1 MKYSVAVKNVGL
13 NFIISLKEKF
23 RNPVL
28 VALMIF
34 PPAYFIFLAGQV
46 VPDYPVFLEVLGEE
60 KSMADVYPVSFTPVT
75 ASLVTAL
82 FGLFIM
88 LEARDTDR
96 RLLIAGSTRFQ
107 ITVSRFLLIS
117 LISLLVSAI
126 SIGMM
131 MLSFTPEDLIRFFL
145 ITVLISLIYGNVGMI
160 AGILLNRMS
169 GVYTM
174 LILVTLDAGVFQNPF
189 FMQEEPAWWMRILPA
204 YHPMEL
210 ANEIAF
216 LGEIQQTSSLIYTLV
231 ILLILLSGATAAFY
245 LNSK

>member
-1 MKYSVAVKNVGL
+1 MPDYT
-13 NFIISLKEKF
+13 
-23 RNPVL
+23 
-28 VALMIF
+28 
-34 PPAYFIFLAGQV
+34 IFL
-46 VPDYPVFLEVLGEE
+46 EIIGEE
-60 KSMADVYPVSFTPVT
+60 TCMGDVYLMSFTPVT

-88 LEARDTDR
+88 IEAKDTNR

-107 ITVSRFLLIS
+107 ITISRFWMILLVSI
-117 LISLLVSAI
+117 LVSAI

-131 MLSFTPEDLIRFFL
+131 LISFTPEDVIMFFL
-145 ITVLISLIYGNVGMI
+145 VTMLISLIYGNIGMI
-160 AGILLNRMS
+160 AGTLLSKLS
-169 GVYTM
+169 GVYAM
-174 LILVTLDAGVFQNPF
+174 MILVTLDAGVFQNPI

-216 LGEIQQTSSLIYTLV
+216 LGEIQQTSSLMYTVV
-231 ILLILLSGATAAFY
+231 ILIILLTLATAAFY

>member
-1 MKYSVAVKNVGL
+1 MG
-13 NFIISLKEKF
+13 
-23 RNPVL
+23 
-28 VALMIF
+28 
-34 PPAYFIFLAGQV
+34 
-46 VPDYPVFLEVLGEE
+46 
-60 KSMADVYPVSFTPVT
+60 DVYLMSFTPVT

-88 LEARDTDR
+88 IEAKDTNR

-107 ITVSRFLLIS
+107 ITISRFWMILVVSI
-117 LISLLVSAI
+117 LVSAI

-131 MLSFTPEDLIRFFL
+131 LISFTPEDVIMFFL
-145 ITVLISLIYGNVGMI
+145 VTMLISLIYGNIGMI
-160 AGILLNRMS
+160 AGTLLSKLS
-169 GVYTM
+169 GVYAM
-174 LILVTLDAGVFQNPF
+174 MILVTLDAGVFQNPI

-216 LGEIQQTSSLIYTLV
+216 LGEIQQTSSLMYTVV
-231 ILLILLSGATAAFY
+231 ILIILLTLATAAFY